1 VGRLVEDGC
10 ALRLERP
17 VEGLTLRLP
26 LAGRHNARNLL
37 LAVAVAAELGV
48 PLEALKELVVEVPGG
63 RNRRLQL
70 GAVTVLDET
79 YNASPEAVLAALQ
92 LLAES
97 QGGRR
102 WAVLG
107 TMLELGE
114 QSLELHRQVA
124 SRAREL
130 GLDGLVVV
138 AAGSEG
144 DAMVEAAAGM
154 AHLLRVDSPEAAAA
168 PLLTWLGAGDV
179 LLLKGSRGVAL
190 ETLLPLLREGLE
202 ARQI

>member
-1 VGRLVEDGC
+1 MTEDGL

-17 VEGLTLRLP
+17 QEGPTLRLP

-37 LAVAVAAELGV
+37 LAVAVAAELRV
-48 PLEALKELVVEVPGG
+48 PLEALRDLAVEVPGG
-63 RNRRLQL
+63 RNRRLRL

-92 LLAES
+92 LLADSE
-97 QGGRR
+97 GERR

-107 TMLELGE
+107 TMLALGE
-114 QSLELHRQVA
+114 QSLDLHRQVA
-124 SRAREL
+124 SRAKAL

-138 AAGSEG
+138 AAGAEG
-144 DAMVEAAAGM
+144 DAMVAAAAGM
-154 AHLLRVDSPEAAAA
+154 PHLARVDNPTAAAA
-168 PLLTWLGAGDV
+168 ALLEWLGEGDV

-202 ARQI
+202 ARTI